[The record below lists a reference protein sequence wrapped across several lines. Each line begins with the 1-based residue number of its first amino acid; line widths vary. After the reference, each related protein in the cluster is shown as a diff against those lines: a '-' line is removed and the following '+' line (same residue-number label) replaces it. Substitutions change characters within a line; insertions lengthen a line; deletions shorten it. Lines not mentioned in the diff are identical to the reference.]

1 MTMSQR
7 TALDRLPGAPVPD
20 VRTRSAS
27 MAPSRPS
34 LVSRMSLVWSR
45 SRTSLPPGGPGFIRR
60 NFRLLALAFVV
71 LGLVIAPPIAAH
83 ARATAFL
90 LRLGG
95 DAPACASLVEN
106 GVVTERIDLPADLS
120 TKADGLSVVHA
131 RLYRPVSAPL
141 IGRPRG
147 VVLAHGVHYLGID
160 EPRLMALARSFAQAG
175 LVVLTP
181 ELAPLADYRVDD
193 PGNLETL
200 RVSVRWLAR
209 RDDLVDSHG
218 VGLVGVSF
226 AGGLSLRVASED
238 AVASDLAFVVS
249 IGGHHDM
256 RRIARFF
263 ASDTAETPTGT
274 IPWRAHDYGMAVLV
288 FDEPERFV
296 SPEDAPQLRVAVRAY
311 LHESYALAE
320 QEALKLSPEGRAIFE
335 RVAHRDTQALAPK
348 LLAAMPDL
356 SAKMADASP
365 VGRMAAIHV
374 PVFLLHGA
382 HDNVVPPS
390 EAQWAALEAKDNP
403 NVHLLVTAKIGH
415 AELGDDAGPWATVEL
430 VHFMSTMLDD

>member
-1 MTMSQR
+1 MQMSR
-7 TALDRLPGAPVPD
+7 SPSLPLPPA
-20 VRTRSAS
+20 
-27 MAPSRPS
+27 RPS
-34 LVSRMSLVWSR
+34 LVSRLSLGWTRSR
-45 SRTSLPPGGPGFIRR
+45 SSLPPGGPGFVRR
-60 NFRLLALAFVV
+60 NLRILALSFVV
-71 LGLVIAPPIAAH
+71 LCAVLAPPLVAH

-95 DAPACASLVEN
+95 DAPAFAAMMETE
-106 GVVTERIDLPADLS
+106 VVSERLDLPGELS
-120 TKADGLSVVHA
+120 AQGGGLSVVHA
-131 RLYRPVSAPL
+131 RLYRPASTPVV
-141 IGRPRG
+141 GRPRG

-160 EPRLMALARSFAQAG
+160 EPRLVSLARSFAQAG

-181 ELAPLADYRVDD
+181 ELAPLADYRVDA
-193 PGNLETL
+193 PENLETL

-209 RDDLVDSHG
+209 RDDLVDTHG

-238 AVASDLAFVVS
+238 AIAKDLAFVVS

-274 IPWRAHDYGMAVLV
+274 VPWRAHDYGMAVLV
-288 FDEPERFV
+288 FDAPERFV
-296 SPEDAPQLRVAVRAY
+296 AKEDAPQLRVAVRAY

-320 QEALKLSPEGRAIFE
+320 QEALKLSPEARAVFE
-335 RVAHRDTQALAPK
+335 RVSHRDTQALAPK
-348 LLAAMPDL
+348 LLAAMPEL
-356 SAKMADASP
+356 STAMAEASP
-365 VGRMAAIHV
+365 VGRMANIHV

-390 EAQWAALEAKDNP
+390 ESQWAALEAKDNP

-415 AELGDDAGPWATVEL
+415 AELGDDAGTWATVEL
-430 VHFMSTMLDD
+430 VHFMSEMLDD

>member
-1 MTMSQR
+1 MHRSP
-7 TALDRLPGAPVPD
+7 ALPLPPAEQ
-20 VRTRSAS
+20 
-27 MAPSRPS
+27 RPS
-34 LVSRMSLVWSR
+34 LVSRLSFGLVGGWTR
-45 SRTSLPPGGPGFIRR
+45 QRTSRPPGGPGFFRR
-60 NFRLLALAFVV
+60 NARLLALSFAV
-71 LGLVIAPPIAAH
+71 LCLCIAPPLMAH

-95 DAPACASLVEN
+95 DAPAFASVVESE
-106 GVVTERIDLPADLS
+106 VVTERLELPADLS
-120 TKADGLSVVHA
+120 AKGGSLTAVHA
-131 RLYRPVSAPL
+131 RLYRPASLPL

-160 EPRLMALARSFAQAG
+160 EPRLSALARSFAQSG

-193 PGNLETL
+193 PDNLETL

-209 RDDLVDSHG
+209 RADLVDPRG

-226 AGGLSLRVASED
+226 AGGLSLRVAYED
-238 AVASDLAFVVS
+238 ASGKELAYVVS

-263 ASDTAETPTGT
+263 ASDTAETPNGT
-274 IPWRAHDYGMAVLV
+274 IAWRAHDYGMAVLV
-288 FDEPERFV
+288 FDAPERFV
-296 SPEDAPQLRVAVRAY
+296 SAEDAPQLRVAVRAY

-320 QEALKLSPEGRAIFE
+320 QEALKLSPAGRKVFE
-335 RVAHRDTQALAPK
+335 RVSHRDTQALETQ
-348 LLAAMPDL
+348 LLAAMPDR
-356 SAKMADASP
+356 STAMAEASP
-365 VGRMAAIHV
+365 VGRMAAIRV

-390 EAQWAALEAKDNP
+390 ESQWAALEAKDNP

-415 AELGDDAGPWATVEL
+415 AELGDDAGAWATAEL
-430 VHFMSTMLDD
+430 VHFMSEMLDD